1 MVAKDSTANSGNI
14 GAWMQRYEHFID
26 GVFRRPDSGRW
37 FDSFDPF
44 TGRPWAQVAEG
55 SAADVDVAVTAA
67 RRAFESGPWPQ
78 LTATARGALLR
89 RLGDAIS
96 QNATQ
101 LAELETRDNG
111 KLYTEMYGQ
120 VNYLAQWYHYYGG
133 LADKIEGTVLPM
145 DKPGYFTFTR
155 KEPVGVTAMLTP
167 WNSPLLLLTWKLAPA
182 LAAGCT
188 AVIKPSEFTSISTL
202 ELARLFTEAGLPAGV
217 VNVVTGYGA
226 DVGAPLVAHPLVDR
240 IAFTG
245 SDTTGRRIAET
256 AGRELKQVSLELGGK
271 SPNIIFADADL
282 EAAVNGA
289 ISGIFAATGQTCIAG
304 SRLLVQREIHDE
316 VVERLVALART
327 ARMGNPRDES
337 TQVGPITT
345 RQQYDKVL
353 EYLKI
358 ATDEGAVAVLGGHP
372 AADGDCGD
380 GWFIEPTVFT
390 GVRNDMRIA
399 QEEVFGPVLA
409 VIPFRDEEEALAI
422 ANDSRYGLGAGVWT
436 SDIGRAFRMSE
447 RIRSGTV
454 WVNTYRAVSFL
465 APFGGFKDSGLGRE
479 NGIAA
484 IEAYLDT
491 KSVWINTGAPAGNP
505 FVLR

>member
-1 MVAKDSTANSGNI
+1 MMVAKDRTANSGAI

-145 DKPGYFTFTR
+145 NKPGYFTFTR
-155 KEPVGVTAMLTP
+155 KEPVGVTALLTP

-182 LAAGCT
+182 PAAGCT

-226 DVGAPLVAHPLVDR
+226 DVGAPLVARRSTVPSRASSPRQVRPASRATHSYCAESPL
-240 IAFTG
+240 A
-245 SDTTGRRIAET
+245 
-256 AGRELKQVSLELGGK
+256 
-271 SPNIIFADADL
+271 
-282 EAAVNGA
+282 
-289 ISGIFAATGQTCIAG
+289 C
-304 SRLLVQREIHDE
+304 
-316 VVERLVALART
+316 
-327 ARMGNPRDES
+327 
-337 TQVGPITT
+337 
-345 RQQYDKVL
+345 
-353 EYLKI
+353 
-358 ATDEGAVAVLGGHP
+358 
-372 AADGDCGD
+372 
-380 GWFIEPTVFT
+380 
-390 GVRNDMRIA
+390 
-399 QEEVFGPVLA
+399 
-409 VIPFRDEEEALAI
+409 
-422 ANDSRYGLGAGVWT
+422 
-436 SDIGRAFRMSE
+436 
-447 RIRSGTV
+447 
-454 WVNTYRAVSFL
+454 
-465 APFGGFKDSGLGRE
+465 FKTE
-479 NGIAA
+479 KYI
-484 IEAYLDT
+484 
-491 KSVWINTGAPAGNP
+491 
-505 FVLR
+505 